1 MTELTKQN
9 IYDWLGSDNTE
20 AQAVEIIQDL
30 ANGNYDIEALKSDIL
45 EYQDNEDLNTYLCW
59 VQHVVMVMLV
69 RS

>member
-30 ANGNYDIEALKSDIL
+30 ANGNYDIEALKSDISG
-45 EYQDNEDLNTYLCW
+45 YQDNLKP
-59 VQHVVMVMLV
+59 
-69 RS
+69 